1 MDDNQQKDS
10 RWHNRTGKESG
21 KSPADDL
28 GEWIQDMIQDAV
40 DSMDF
45 SGLAQNIRDAVS
57 SAKNE
62 MGEQVKKKTFSH
74 TKDRQRQERYGRR
87 VYETDR
93 RVQRPA
99 AERQPQERGWMRRI
113 PGQWSGSGADD
124 RRWKRIGSF
133 LERLFW
139 GLDLPVW
146 GLACSMVRSRRR
158 RSCWESV
165 FIPLTILSGVLF
177 GMGRAAGKRV
187 KRIREYARIWGDRGF
202 VMLDDLKKG
211 TG

>member
-62 MGEQVKKKTFSH
+62 MG
-74 TKDRQRQERYGRR
+74 
-87 VYETDR
+87 
-93 RVQRPA
+93 
-99 AERQPQERGWMRRI
+99 
-113 PGQWSGSGADD
+113 
-124 RRWKRIGSF
+124 
-133 LERLFW
+133 
-139 GLDLPVW
+139 
-146 GLACSMVRSRRR
+146 
-158 RSCWESV
+158 
-165 FIPLTILSGVLF
+165 
-177 GMGRAAGKRV
+177 
-187 KRIREYARIWGDRGF
+187 
-202 VMLDDLKKG
+202 G
-211 TG
+211 TGKEEDIFSYKGQAGAGTLWKKSV

>member
-1 MDDNQQKDS
+1 MIKLKKMNRGDNINMDDNQQKDS

-99 AERQPQERGWMRRI
+99 AERQPQERG
-113 PGQWSGSGADD
+113 
-124 RRWKRIGSF
+124 
-133 LERLFW
+133 
-139 GLDLPVW
+139 
-146 GLACSMVRSRRR
+146 
-158 RSCWESV
+158 
-165 FIPLTILSGVLF
+165 
-177 GMGRAAGKRV
+177 
-187 KRIREYARIWGDRGF
+187 
-202 VMLDDLKKG
+202 
-211 TG
+211 